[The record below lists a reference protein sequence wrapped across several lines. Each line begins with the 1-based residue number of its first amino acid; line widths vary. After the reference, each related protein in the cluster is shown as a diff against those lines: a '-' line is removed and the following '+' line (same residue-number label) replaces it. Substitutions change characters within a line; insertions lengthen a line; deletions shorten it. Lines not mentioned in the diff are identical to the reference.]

1 MRRDRTPG
9 LLLGESQ
16 ATLADAGPAGPAA
29 PRDPG
34 TPAARGGGRLLGHA
48 LAARPRG
55 RRPRRTAVRDAVICE
70 PLRTPVGGFGGSLRD
85 VAVQDLA
92 STVIRALM
100 ERTGLPPESVDDVV
114 LGHCYPT
121 MEAPALG
128 RVAALD
134 AGLPVTATGLQI
146 DRRCGSGLQAVLYA
160 AMQVQ
165 NGVSDVVLAGGAESM
180 SNAPFYSVA
189 MRWGVK
195 AGPGVLLNDGLARG
209 RVTAGGVNHPVPGG
223 MIETAENLRR
233 DYKISREEQDEY
245 SVRSHQRAAAATEEG
260 RFADEIVP
268 VTITGRKGNT
278 VVERDEHIRP
288 DSSVETLAKLRPI
301 MGKAD
306 HEATVTAG
314 NASGQND
321 GAAICVVTSPEKADE
336 LGLRPL
342 ARLVSWG
349 IGGGPTNT
357 MGIGPVLAT
366 AKALELAGLKLSD
379 MDLIELNEAFAS
391 QVLAVTREWGFTE
404 ADFERTN
411 VNGSGISL
419 GHPVGATGGRILATL
434 TREMDRRQARYG
446 LETMCIGGG
455 QGLAAL
461 FERVA

>member
-1 MRRDRTPG
+1 
-9 LLLGESQ
+9 
-16 ATLADAGPAGPAA
+16 
-29 PRDPG
+29 
-34 TPAARGGGRLLGHA
+34 
-48 LAARPRG
+48 
-55 RRPRRTAVRDAVICE
+55 VREAVICE

-85 VAVQDLA
+85 VPVQELA
-92 STVIRALM
+92 ATVIRAVI
-100 ERTGLPPESVDDVV
+100 ERTGLPPESVDDVL
-114 LGHCYPT
+114 LGHSYPT
-121 MEAPALG
+121 MDAPALG

-134 AGLPVTATGLQI
+134 AGLPVTASGLQI

-165 NGVSDVVLAGGAESM
+165 SGAMDVVLAGGAESM
-180 SNAPFYSVA
+180 SNAPFYSTA

-209 RVTAGGVNHPVPGG
+209 RVTAGGQHHPVPGG
-223 MIETAENLRR
+223 MLETAENLRR
-233 DYKISREEQDEY
+233 EYKISRDEQDEY
-245 SVRSHQRAAAATEEG
+245 AVRSHRRAAAATESG
-260 RFADEIVP
+260 TFAEEIVP
-268 VTITGRKGNT
+268 VTVKGRKGDT

-288 DSSVETLAKLRPI
+288 DSNVETLAKLRPV
-301 MGKAD
+301 MGRD
-306 HEATVTAG
+306 DPEATVTAG

-321 GAAICVVTSPEKADE
+321 GAAIAIVTHPDKAAE

-349 IGGGPTNT
+349 LGGVPPKT
-357 MGIGPVLAT
+357 MGIGPVPAT
-366 AKALELAGLKLSD
+366 AKALGQAGIALKGV
-379 MDLIELNEAFAS
+379 DLIELNEAFAA
-391 QVLAVTREWGFTE
+391 QVLAVTQEWGFTP

-434 TREMDRRQARYG
+434 LREMDRRQARYG

-461 FERVA
+461 FERVS